1 MASKAPSVEDQGTVI
16 VASFDLCCLHKV
28 SSVENTLSGALNV
41 KNLSSELSTVS
52 KWYQLGI
59 RLGLQPSQLRQIEQE
74 VPTDI
79 DRRKTEVVDLWLQS
93 TPGASW
99 RHIVTALREMGDLT
113 TAERIELKYVK
124 GTRGRTIQC
133 NMQD

>member
-1 MASKAPSVEDQGTVI
+1 M
-16 VASFDLCCLHKV
+16 
-28 SSVENTLSGALNV
+28 

-59 RLGLQPSQLRQIEQE
+59 KLGLQPSQLHQIEQE

-79 DRRKTEVVDLWLQS
+79 DRRKIEIFDVWLKC

-99 RHIVTALREMGDLT
+99 RHIVTALRELGDLT
-113 TAERIELKYVK
+113 TAERIELMYDK
-124 GTRGRTIQC
+124 GTRGMTVQC
-133 NMQD
+133 NMQLLGTGKMPILI

>member
-1 MASKAPSVEDQGTVI
+1 M
-16 VASFDLCCLHKV
+16 
-28 SSVENTLSGALNV
+28 

-59 RLGLQPSQLRQIEQE
+59 KLGLQPSRLHQIEQE

-79 DRRKTEVVDLWLQS
+79 DRRKIEVVDLWLQS

-99 RHIVTALREMGDLT
+99 RHIVTALREMGDVT
-113 TAERIELKYVK
+113 IAERIELKYVK
-124 GTRGRTIQC
+124 GTRGMTVQLNLVLLETCFMLLHCPLTSIC
-133 NMQD
+133 NLDLALLPVQSLLISNTLS

>member
-1 MASKAPSVEDQGTVI
+1 
-16 VASFDLCCLHKV
+16 
-28 SSVENTLSGALNV
+28 V

-59 RLGLQPSQLRQIEQE
+59 KLGLQPSRLHQIEQE

-79 DRRKTEVVDLWLQS
+79 DRRKIEVVDLWLQR
-93 TPGASW
+93 TPEASW
-99 RHIVTALREMGDLT
+99 RHIVTALREMGDVT

-124 GTRGRTIQC
+124 GTRGMTVQLNLALLETCFMLLHCPLTSIC
-133 NMQD
+133 NLDLALLPVQSLLISNTLS

>member
-1 MASKAPSVEDQGTVI
+1 M
-16 VASFDLCCLHKV
+16 
-28 SSVENTLSGALNV
+28 

-59 RLGLQPSQLRQIEQE
+59 KLGLQPSQLRQIEQE

-79 DRRKTEVVDLWLQS
+79 ESIDRRRIEVVDLWLQS

-99 RHIVTALREMGDLT
+99 RHIVAALREMGELT
-113 TAERIELKYVK
+113 TAERIEWKYVK
-124 GTRGRTIQC
+124 GPRGIV
-133 NMQD
+133 

>member
-1 MASKAPSVEDQGTVI
+1 
-16 VASFDLCCLHKV
+16 
-28 SSVENTLSGALNV
+28 V

-59 RLGLQPSQLRQIEQE
+59 KLGLQPSRLHQIEQE

-79 DRRKTEVVDLWLQS
+79 DRRKIEVVDLWLQR
-93 TPGASW
+93 TPEASW
-99 RHIVTALREMGDLT
+99 RHIVTALREMGDVT

-124 GTRGRTIQC
+124 GTRGTTIGITWHYQRPASFC
-133 NMQD
+133 CITELMHQYIYIIWY